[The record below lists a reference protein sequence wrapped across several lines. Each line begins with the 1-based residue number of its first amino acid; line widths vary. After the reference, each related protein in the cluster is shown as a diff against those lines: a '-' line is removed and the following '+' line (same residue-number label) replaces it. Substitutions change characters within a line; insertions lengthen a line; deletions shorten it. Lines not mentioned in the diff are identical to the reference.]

1 MKTKAFIWV
10 MVTLLGVA
18 MTTAGSCDS
27 SGSDSSDTL
36 GGDTTA
42 TDTTTNIK
50 DETNKVDK
58 LTIEAFKKYNDRLI
72 QGINSYTEE
81 KYTIIAYAGYILN
94 ELPRYEEAIK
104 KIGDQGDQTGSQSL
118 SSIEAKDFVQ
128 LAQAVEGPAKDIQA
142 WNNNV
147 LNYLNKGESK
157 ENATTSANSIID
169 KLPTYKFYLE
179 KINNLSDTKAQAT
192 EGSGTDDSTEGSNAN
207 SEQEHKDYIN
217 KSLHEL
223 RTELASDIK
232 MLAFAFSVGCILLVA
247 SLIATIVYFR
257 TKLKKVSQ
265 KLGTADPAGQEK
277 AGKETL
283 TGDGNMQKEING
295 LRQRLT
301 NVENNVKRNSA
312 ILGDLEYKL
321 NRLSSQPIPQA
332 PPVNNG
338 YAQGGGMYGNQL
350 NGGNTVPT
358 PPVVPADGTRLYAEL
373 DAASNGGLLY
383 KAQPT
388 RTANSLYEITLTQP
402 GATGGSFRVL
412 EDCTILANV
421 LRNRNSYLAACTFNG
436 NDNATKIVNEAPGAV
451 SKQQDGTWLVT
462 KKAKIKLS

>member
-10 MVTLLGVA
+10 MVMLLGVA

-27 SGSDSSDTL
+27 SGSDSYGAE
-36 GGDTTA
+36 GGNTTG
-42 TDTTTNIK
+42 TDTPSV
-50 DETNKVDK
+50 EVDK
-58 LTIEAFKKYNDRLI
+58 STIEAFKKYNDRLI
-72 QGINSYTEE
+72 QGINSYTTEE
-81 KYTIIAYAGYILN
+81 KDTIIAYAGYILDV
-94 ELPRYEEAIK
+94 LPRYEEAIK
-104 KIGDQGDQTGSQSL
+104 KIGDQTGSQSL
-118 SSIEAKDFVQ
+118 SVIETKDFVQ
-128 LAQAVEGPAKDIQA
+128 K
-142 WNNNV
+142 
-147 LNYLNKGESK
+147 
-157 ENATTSANSIID
+157 
-169 KLPTYKFYLE
+169 
-179 KINNLSDTKAQAT
+179 
-192 EGSGTDDSTEGSNAN
+192 
-207 SEQEHKDYIN
+207 HKDYDN
-217 KSLHEL
+217 SLHDL